1 MRKGVVPGTYAF
13 RKDIFPVSRDE
24 MRSIELALVW
34 PVEHAAVNRVVVGS
48 SPTGGAKRTGT
59 PKGVPFLFFAESE
72 LN

>member
-34 PVEHAAVNRVVVGS
+34 PVEHAAEVRTIHIFLLSSVGRAR
-48 SPTGGAKRTGT
+48 GC
-59 PKGVPFLFFAESE
+59 
-72 LN
+72 